1 MVASVRA
8 DVLNFSLV
16 QYAGE
21 PSSYVSPVGLASG
34 EDGGVSVR
42 RAGEGGGEGEGEG
55 EGEQLLTLLA
65 MVELVV
71 LVNTH
76 GKYIR

>member
-1 MVASVRA
+1 MQVCGT
-8 DVLNFSLV
+8 
-16 QYAGE
+16 AGE
-21 PSSYVSPVGLASG
+21 
-34 EDGGVSVR
+34 
-42 RAGEGGGEGEGEG
+42 EGEG